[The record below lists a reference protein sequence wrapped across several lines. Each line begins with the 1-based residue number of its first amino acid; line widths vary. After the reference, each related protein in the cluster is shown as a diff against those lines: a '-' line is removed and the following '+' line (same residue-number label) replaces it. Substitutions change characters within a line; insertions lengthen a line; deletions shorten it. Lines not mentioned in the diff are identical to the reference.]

1 MYEIKLT
8 ISISYDRLY
17 IENNKYMKE
26 WLYIMDSIEE
36 IKGIG
41 KKTKE
46 LFNKLGIYTKN
57 DLIHYYPYRYEIL
70 KRTNIEEIYTTNKI
84 IIDGRIIS
92 DALLVYLSK
101 NLKRITFKIDIDNNI
116 LNVIIYNRIYL
127 LNELKANKEITVI
140 GKYDIN
146 KKAIIASDIRFEKLS
161 DTPKIESIYHKTPGL
176 TQKIISKSIL
186 NLLEENNNI
195 PNYIPEH
202 LSEKYNFISKK
213 EAIHEVHI
221 PSTILNLKKARQRLK
236 YEELFMYLLKINY
249 LKEKITEDEKA
260 ISRNINDN
268 EIQNFINNL
277 PFTLTKDQ
285 HQSINEII
293 NDLKSKKRM
302 NRLLQGDVGS
312 GKTIVAFVSTYAN
325 FLSGYQT
332 ALMVPTEILATQ
344 HYNEAFELFSKYN
357 ITVEILTSS
366 TNKNKKKDI
375 LNKLLTGEIDL
386 LIGTQSLI
394 QEDVKFKNLGLVIT
408 DEQHRFGVNQ
418 RNAFKNKGITPDI
431 LSMSATP
438 IPRTYALTIYGDMEI
453 SSIKTKPAN
462 RKEVI
467 TYFKLENEIID
478 ILTLMKQELDKKH
491 QIYVVAP
498 MIEEDESNVENVN
511 DLENKINRAFSKIAK
526 TASIHGGMSSIEK
539 QNIMKKYESGEI
551 NILIST
557 TVIEVGVNVSNA
569 SMIVIWD
576 ANMFG
581 LSTLHQLRGRV
592 GRSNIQ
598 SYCILIAKENC
609 ERLKMLEKCN
619 DGFEISEYD
628 FKNRGEGDL
637 FGIRQHGD
645 TGLIISNISKD
656 YEMLLKVKDD
666 IKEFIEIYKTNKEKY
681 NDIYNELTKIDTV
694 D

>member
-1 MYEIKLT
+1 
-8 ISISYDRLY
+8 
-17 IENNKYMKE
+17 
-26 WLYIMDSIEE
+26 MDSIEE

-101 NLKRITFKIDIDNNI
+101 NLKRITFKIDIGNNI

-127 LNELKANKEITVI
+127 LNELKTNKEITVI

-146 KKAIIASDIRFEKLS
+146 KKAIIAGDIRFEKLS

-195 PNYIPEH
+195 PEYIPEY
-202 LSEKYNFISKK
+202 LSEKDNVINKK

-221 PSTILNLKKARQRLK
+221 PSTILSLKKARQRLK

-249 LKEKITEDEKA
+249 LKEKITENEKA

-277 PFTLTKDQ
+277 SFTLTKDQ

-357 ITVEILTSS
+357 ITVELLTSS

-478 ILTLMKQELDKKH
+478 VLTLMKQELDKKH

-609 ERLKMLEKCN
+609 ERLKMLEKSN

>member
-1 MYEIKLT
+1 
-8 ISISYDRLY
+8 
-17 IENNKYMKE
+17 
-26 WLYIMDSIEE
+26 MDSIEE

-101 NLKRITFKIDIDNNI
+101 NLKRITFKIDIGNNI

-127 LNELKANKEITVI
+127 LNELKTNKEITVI

-195 PNYIPEH
+195 PDYIPEY
-202 LSEKYNFISKK
+202 LSEKYNLISKK

-357 ITVEILTSS
+357 ITVELLTSS

-478 ILTLMKQELDKKH
+478 VLTLMKQELDKKH

-645 TGLIISNISKD
+645 TGLIISDISKD

>member
-1 MYEIKLT
+1 
-8 ISISYDRLY
+8 
-17 IENNKYMKE
+17 
-26 WLYIMDSIEE
+26 MDSIEE

-127 LNELKANKEITVI
+127 LNELKTNKEITVI

-195 PNYIPEH
+195 PDYIPEY
-202 LSEKYNFISKK
+202 LSKKYNFISKK
-213 EAIHEVHI
+213 KAIHEVHI
-221 PSTILNLKKARQRLK
+221 PSTILSLKKARQRLK

-249 LKEKITEDEKA
+249 LKEKITENEKA

-357 ITVEILTSS
+357 ITVELLTSS

-478 ILTLMKQELDKKH
+478 VLTLMKQELDKKH

>member
-1 MYEIKLT
+1 
-8 ISISYDRLY
+8 
-17 IENNKYMKE
+17 
-26 WLYIMDSIEE
+26 MDSIEE

-101 NLKRITFKIDIDNNI
+101 NLKRITFKIDIGNNI

-127 LNELKANKEITVI
+127 LNELKTNKEITVI

-195 PNYIPEH
+195 PDYIPEY
-202 LSEKYNFISKK
+202 LSKKYNFISKK
-213 EAIHEVHI
+213 KAIHEVHI
-221 PSTILNLKKARQRLK
+221 PSTILILKKARQRLK

-357 ITVEILTSS
+357 ITVELLTSS

-478 ILTLMKQELDKKH
+478 VLTLMKQELDKKH

-526 TASIHGGMSSIEK
+526 TASIHGGMSSTEK
-539 QNIMKKYESGEI
+539 QNIMKKYESSEI

>member
-84 IIDGRIIS
+84 IIDGHIIS

-101 NLKRITFKIDIDNNI
+101 NLKRITFKINIGNNI

-127 LNELKANKEITVI
+127 LNELKTNKEITVI

-195 PNYIPEH
+195 PDYIPEY
-202 LSEKYNFISKK
+202 LSKKYNFISKK
-213 EAIHEVHI
+213 KAIHEVHI
-221 PSTILNLKKARQRLK
+221 PSTILILKKARQRLK

-325 FLSGYQT
+325 YLSGYQT

-357 ITVEILTSS
+357 ITIELLTSS
-366 TNKNKKKDI
+366 TNKNKKKNI

-418 RNAFKNKGITPDI
+418 RNAFKKKGITPDI

-478 ILTLMKQELDKKH
+478 VLTLMKQELDKKH

-526 TASIHGGMSSIEK
+526 TASIHGGMSSTEK

-645 TGLIISNISKD
+645 TGLIISDISKD

>member
-1 MYEIKLT
+1 
-8 ISISYDRLY
+8 
-17 IENNKYMKE
+17 
-26 WLYIMDSIEE
+26 MDSIEE

-127 LNELKANKEITVI
+127 LNELKTNKEITVI

-195 PNYIPEH
+195 SDYIPEY
-202 LSEKYNFISKK
+202 LSEKYNFINKK

-221 PSTILNLKKARQRLK
+221 PSTILSLKKARQRLK

-249 LKEKITEDEKA
+249 LKEKITENEKA

-277 PFTLTKDQ
+277 SFTLTKDQ

-357 ITVEILTSS
+357 ITVELLTSS

-478 ILTLMKQELDKKH
+478 VLTLMKQELDKKH

-557 TVIEVGVNVSNA
+557 TIIEVGVNVSNA

>member
-1 MYEIKLT
+1 
-8 ISISYDRLY
+8 
-17 IENNKYMKE
+17 
-26 WLYIMDSIEE
+26 
-36 IKGIG
+36 
-41 KKTKE
+41 
-46 LFNKLGIYTKN
+46 
-57 DLIHYYPYRYEIL
+57 
-70 KRTNIEEIYTTNKI
+70 
-84 IIDGRIIS
+84 
-92 DALLVYLSK
+92 
-101 NLKRITFKIDIDNNI
+101 
-116 LNVIIYNRIYL
+116 
-127 LNELKANKEITVI
+127 
-140 GKYDIN
+140 
-146 KKAIIASDIRFEKLS
+146 
-161 DTPKIESIYHKTPGL
+161 
-176 TQKIISKSIL
+176 
-186 NLLEENNNI
+186 
-195 PNYIPEH
+195 
-202 LSEKYNFISKK
+202 
-213 EAIHEVHI
+213 
-221 PSTILNLKKARQRLK
+221 
-236 YEELFMYLLKINY
+236 
-249 LKEKITEDEKA
+249 
-260 ISRNINDN
+260 
-268 EIQNFINNL
+268 
-277 PFTLTKDQ
+277 
-285 HQSINEII
+285 
-293 NDLKSKKRM
+293 
-302 NRLLQGDVGS
+302 
-312 GKTIVAFVSTYAN
+312 
-325 FLSGYQT
+325 
-332 ALMVPTEILATQ
+332 
-344 HYNEAFELFSKYN
+344 
-357 ITVEILTSS
+357 
-366 TNKNKKKDI
+366 
-375 LNKLLTGEIDL
+375 
-386 LIGTQSLI
+386 
-394 QEDVKFKNLGLVIT
+394 
-408 DEQHRFGVNQ
+408 
-418 RNAFKNKGITPDI
+418 
-431 LSMSATP
+431 MSATP

-478 ILTLMKQELDKKH
+478 VLTLMKQELDKKH

-592 GRSNIQ
+592 GRSSIQ